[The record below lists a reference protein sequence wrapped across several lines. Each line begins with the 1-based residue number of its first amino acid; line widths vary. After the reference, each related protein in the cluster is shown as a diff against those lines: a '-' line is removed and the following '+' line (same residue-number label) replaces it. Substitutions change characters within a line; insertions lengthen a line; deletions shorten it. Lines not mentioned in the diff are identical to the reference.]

1 MTQKI
6 RVLVVEDSL
15 TARKHL
21 VSVLN
26 ADPGLIVIGE
36 AEDGKRAIELC
47 RALRPDV
54 VTLDMMLPLLSG
66 VAVTEYIMAYCPTPI
81 LVVSS
86 SVNRGEL
93 YKTYDALAAGAVDVF
108 EKPSGR
114 GPDGAWE
121 RGLIGAV
128 TIASRIHVITH
139 VRGKLAA
146 LHHVNGGGQAAGQ
159 TTGHVTGHVG
169 GPIGAHLGG
178 LGGLGAAHRS
188 LVAIGASTGG
198 PAAIV
203 DILRELPQN
212 FPLPILLVIHIG
224 EPFSSAFAEWL
235 DGQSKLRV
243 RYARDGETI
252 PTRGM
257 PGVLMAPAGAH
268 LVAQNGHLWLKTS
281 PERNSCRPSID
292 VLFESL
298 ARCHGAETVACL
310 LTGMG
315 KDGAAGLLA
324 LRLAGAL
331 TLAQDE
337 LSSVIF
343 GMPREAIEMG
353 AADRVLPL
361 NQFSTVLVDAVCEPE
376 LRGAH

>member
-1 MTQKI
+1 MIPPKI

-26 ADPGLIVIGE
+26 ADPNLAVVGE

-47 RALRPDV
+47 RSLRPDV
-54 VTLDMMLPLLSG
+54 VTLDMMLPLMSG
-66 VAVTEYIMAYCPTPI
+66 VAVTEYIMAHCPTPI

-114 GPDGAWE
+114 DPDGAWE
-121 RGLIGAV
+121 RGLVAAV
-128 TIASRIHVITH
+128 KIASRIHVITH
-139 VRGKLAA
+139 VRGKLAS
-146 LHHVNGGGQAAGQ
+146 LNYVNGVAHGHADSAG
-159 TTGHVTGHVG
+159 
-169 GPIGAHLGG
+169 GAHGFKGG
-178 LGGLGAAHRS
+178 RAAS
-188 LVAIGASTGG
+188 VGLVAIGASTGG

-203 DILRELPQN
+203 DIFRELPAD
-212 FPLPILLVIHIG
+212 FPVPILLVIHIG

-235 DGQSKLRV
+235 DGQTKLRV
-243 RYARDGETI
+243 RYARDGEPI
-252 PTRGM
+252 PARGTT
-257 PGVLMAPAGAH
+257 GVLMAPAGSHLAVAH
-268 LVAQNGHLWLKTS
+268 GHLCLQNTA
-281 PERNSCRPSID
+281 ERNSCRPSID

-298 ARCHGAETVACL
+298 ARNHGPETVACL

-324 LRLAGAL
+324 LRHAGAL

-337 LSSVIF
+337 SSSVIF

-361 NQFSTVLVDAVCEPE
+361 DRFSGTLLEAVCEPE
-376 LRGAH
+376 LRGVR

>member
-1 MTQKI
+1 MIPPKI

-26 ADPGLIVIGE
+26 ADPDLAVIGE

-47 RALRPDV
+47 RSLRPDV
-54 VTLDMMLPLLSG
+54 VTLDMMLPLMSG

-114 GPDGAWE
+114 DPDGAWE
-121 RGLIGAV
+121 RGLLVAV
-128 TIASRIHVITH
+128 KIASRIHVITH
-139 VRGKLAA
+139 VRGKLAS
-146 LHHVNGGGQAAGQ
+146 LNYVNGASHVAAA
-159 TTGHVTGHVG
+159 HF
-169 GPIGAHLGG
+169 GASG
-178 LGGLGAAHRS
+178 GAASGIGHRS
-188 LVAIGASTGG
+188 LIAIGASTGG

-203 DILRELPQN
+203 DIFRELPAE
-212 FPLPILLVIHIG
+212 FPVPILLVIHLG
-224 EPFSSAFAEWL
+224 EMFSSAFAEWL

-243 RYARDGETI
+243 RYARDGEAI
-252 PTRGM
+252 PARGSS
-257 PGVLMAPAGAH
+257 GVLMAPPGSH
-268 LVAQNGHLWLKTS
+268 LVAEHGHLWLKNTA
-281 PERNSCRPSID
+281 ERNSCRPSID

-298 ARCHGAETVACL
+298 ARCHGPETVACL

-324 LRLAGAL
+324 LRQAGAL

-337 LSSVIF
+337 GSSVIF
-343 GMPREAIEMG
+343 GMPREAIERG

-361 NQFSTVLVDAVCEPE
+361 DQFSNVLVDAVCEPE
-376 LRGAH
+376 LRGVR

>member
-1 MTQKI
+1 MIPPKI

-26 ADPGLIVIGE
+26 ADPDLAVIGE

-47 RALRPDV
+47 RSLRPDV
-54 VTLDMMLPLLSG
+54 VTLDMMLPLMSG

-114 GPDGAWE
+114 DPDGAWE
-121 RGLIGAV
+121 RGLVSAV
-128 TIASRIHVITH
+128 KIASRIHVITH
-139 VRGKLAA
+139 VRGKLAS
-146 LHHVNGGGQAAGQ
+146 LNYVNGVVSHARGDSC
-159 TTGHVTGHVG
+159 
-169 GPIGAHLGG
+169 
-178 LGGLGAAHRS
+178 GAAHRS
-188 LVAIGASTGG
+188 QATLIAIGASTGG

-203 DILRELPQN
+203 DIFRELPAD
-212 FPLPILLVIHIG
+212 FPAPILLLIHIG

-235 DGQSKLRV
+235 DGQTKLRV
-243 RYARDGETI
+243 RYARDGEAI
-252 PTRGM
+252 PARGTT
-257 PGVLMAPAGAH
+257 GVLMAPPGAH
-268 LVAQNGHLWLKTS
+268 LVAAHGHLYLKNT

-298 ARCHGAETVACL
+298 ARHHGPETVACL

-315 KDGAAGLLA
+315 KDGAAGLLS
-324 LRLAGAL
+324 LRHAGAL

-337 LSSVIF
+337 TSSVIF
-343 GMPREAIEMG
+343 GMPREAIEIG

-361 NQFSTVLVDAVCEPE
+361 DQFSGALVEAVCEPE
-376 LRGAH
+376 LRGTR